1 MATVTSSK
9 RQQTHTSNTYASNSS
24 VTVGNGSLTLQG
36 TGRIQGVDTVSATT
50 DAANKAYV
58 DAQVGAFDTL
68 QEVTDNGNT
77 TTNSIGIGTTNP
89 TNKLDIRQSTSS
101 GSDVLGVGAITIG
114 SDNPYWTF
122 RGTATSL
129 QDLAFDRSYSGTWYE
144 SMRIQRSTGN
154 VGIGTTNPADKLH
167 VYGGRIAVDNL
178 ASQQSAIRFFSAG
191 TEKTVLYR
199 PSNSDDFRI
208 YKSGISNDAFTI
220 LNSNGNIGIGTNS
233 PATRLHVLQ
242 SGTAVSSDGVS
253 SLVVQKSA
261 AAGTAAAINI
271 VSGDS
276 AEASLRFGD
285 TTDQSMGALRY
296 FNDVDAF
303 SIVTNNAEQ
312 IRITSSGNVGIG
324 TTSPDT
330 KLQVAGTIKASTHSD
345 AIAIGSPTTVKWK
358 MGVYGANDLLIRDA
372 SNNTRLAILSG
383 GDVGIGT
390 ASPATKLQIS
400 STMTSA
406 PTSNIFLDVDGS
418 NVNGGGGSIVF
429 GTSISGSL
437 TQYNAKI
444 TGTRASGGSGGDS
457 SLGFWTTLASSNIAP
472 LERMTITKEGKVG
485 IGTTSP
491 TEKLNIDNGNLRFD
505 GNYSGYGIFAS
516 SNGSN
521 NTFSFTRQDGV
532 NTADLSISGYGGVGL
547 TGGRVTSPATS
558 GYDLYVKNGGNVGI
572 GTTSPQQKL
581 HVYKSN
587 APAGIEI
594 QGGLTAIT
602 AVGDVHSF
610 IDFGANDSS
619 VTGGIAGRI
628 ESVAEYDNG
637 AHNGLAFYTGKQS
650 RTPYLQKA
658 MQIRHT
664 GAISFGSGSATYGS
678 SGQILKSNG
687 DASPTWVAAS
697 TVIGGPYLPL
707 AGGTMTGTGSITM
720 PDNFKL
726 QLGNGIFSIFNDSTY
741 SIIRSANEPLL
752 IDANDITFR
761 GYSPY
766 NSLMTIKSTGKVG
779 IGTTNPTKRLDVR
792 NNVAG
797 DYAYFGGSTDG
808 GQRGLVLSSADN
820 GIYLGAIHDIDATS
834 GSGILTFSTATTER
848 MRIDSSGNVS
858 IGTASVAAA
867 NAAADDLHLKSSG
880 SNGIT
885 ISSGNA
891 NVGTIFFGDVA
902 SSTVAGFRYNH
913 NTGDMAISAEDN
925 ITFACDN
932 VGIGTTSPA
941 RKLHVSTG
949 DTNVAARFENTS
961 SNGTVV
967 EIKTSGD
974 SKTMILQSDHIYTNT
989 ALHLGQD
996 SYNTYIRGANVGIR
1010 TTSPNV
1016 PLEVHG
1022 ADITSSSNTTAQ
1034 SVLRL
1039 VRDITD
1045 PSYTSRKDSAVD
1057 FMLSRQQAVAN
1068 NLPYTRLD
1076 IRLAGTTDSS
1086 TPSLDV
1092 MSLLYN
1098 GNVGIGTTSPSYRLS
1113 VDDNSV
1119 TNIPKTLLQFDA
1131 SSIADNGGY
1140 NIDFRTSSND
1150 LANRY
1155 VARIRGIRESSGALS
1170 QLSFWTESGSA
1181 LEQRMTIR
1189 ASGNVGIGTTNP
1201 NAKLN
1206 VAGDVRAENSRFL
1219 AGRGTAA
1226 APAYRFHD
1234 DGDTGMFNIASN
1246 ILAFATSGSE
1256 RMRVTSTG
1264 DVVIY
1269 SGQLSVMDSTGPQL
1283 QVSGWSDRAGT
1294 ANNANGAIYIG
1305 NTDAY
1310 RGIIDYDAS
1319 STGSLIISNTW
1330 NNNNGDIVFKT
1341 KKAATAVEV
1350 LRLKGDGKV
1359 GIGTTSPSAVLD
1371 IVGDVVITDD
1381 TFPFIKSVTNGLS
1394 AGIRFSDQTAGYAQQ
1409 GTLTFKH
1416 GDGSSYGSNASF
1428 VLGTTEATST
1438 ILADGKL
1445 MYGEGI
1451 YSKPAT
1457 GTGAGTRKD
1466 SNWDT
1471 AYTYSQV
1478 GHLPLAGG
1486 TLTGDLNLTYAYP
1499 RINLTDTNHN
1509 SDYSIINNDGAFS
1522 IYDIT
1527 NNSHRLS
1534 ISAAGNVT
1542 FAGDLTVSGGD
1553 ITLGGTGRIQGI
1565 DTVSASTD
1573 AANKAYVDAQV
1584 GSADTLQEVTDNG
1597 NTTTNSVG
1605 IGTTSVTALLNIA
1618 ASSATNVKVSRIAGD
1633 TTTVYHYA
1641 TLADAVLEWTCG
1653 SYHNAE
1659 VVITASQTN
1668 GGTYNNLYIR
1678 GIWSNNH
1685 TSHHWDELE
1694 HIGGLTGTTFTITNG
1709 QNGSTTNS
1717 GKLTLD
1723 VDYINGSFATLNI
1736 RITDFFGTH
1745 AYTIT

>member
-1 MATVTSSK
+1 
-9 RQQTHTSNTYASNSS
+9 
-24 VTVGNGSLTLQG
+24 
-36 TGRIQGVDTVSATT
+36 
-50 DAANKAYV
+50 
-58 DAQVGAFDTL
+58 
-68 QEVTDNGNT
+68 
-77 TTNSIGIGTTNP
+77 
-89 TNKLDIRQSTSS
+89 
-101 GSDVLGVGAITIG
+101 
-114 SDNPYWTF
+114 
-122 RGTATSL
+122 
-129 QDLAFDRSYSGTWYE
+129 
-144 SMRIQRSTGN
+144 
-154 VGIGTTNPADKLH
+154 
-167 VYGGRIAVDNL
+167 
-178 ASQQSAIRFFSAG
+178 
-191 TEKTVLYR
+191 
-199 PSNSDDFRI
+199 
-208 YKSGISNDAFTI
+208 
-220 LNSNGNIGIGTNS
+220 
-233 PATRLHVLQ
+233 
-242 SGTAVSSDGVS
+242 
-253 SLVVQKSA
+253 
-261 AAGTAAAINI
+261 
-271 VSGDS
+271 
-276 AEASLRFGD
+276 
-285 TTDQSMGALRY
+285 
-296 FNDVDAF
+296 
-303 SIVTNNAEQ
+303 
-312 IRITSSGNVGIG
+312 
-324 TTSPDT
+324 
-330 KLQVAGTIKASTHSD
+330 
-345 AIAIGSPTTVKWK
+345 
-358 MGVYGANDLLIRDA
+358 
-372 SNNTRLAILSG
+372 
-383 GDVGIGT
+383 
-390 ASPATKLQIS
+390 
-400 STMTSA
+400 
-406 PTSNIFLDVDGS
+406 
-418 NVNGGGGSIVF
+418 
-429 GTSISGSL
+429 
-437 TQYNAKI
+437 
-444 TGTRASGGSGGDS
+444 
-457 SLGFWTTLASSNIAP
+457 
-472 LERMTITKEGKVG
+472 
-485 IGTTSP
+485 
-491 TEKLNIDNGNLRFD
+491 
-505 GNYSGYGIFAS
+505 
-516 SNGSN
+516 
-521 NTFSFTRQDGV
+521 
-532 NTADLSISGYGGVGL
+532 
-547 TGGRVTSPATS
+547 
-558 GYDLYVKNGGNVGI
+558 
-572 GTTSPQQKL
+572 
-581 HVYKSN
+581 
-587 APAGIEI
+587 
-594 QGGLTAIT
+594 
-602 AVGDVHSF
+602 
-610 IDFGANDSS
+610 
-619 VTGGIAGRI
+619 
-628 ESVAEYDNG
+628 
-637 AHNGLAFYTGKQS
+637 
-650 RTPYLQKA
+650 
-658 MQIRHT
+658 
-664 GAISFGSGSATYGS
+664 
-678 SGQILKSNG
+678 
-687 DASPTWVAAS
+687 
-697 TVIGGPYLPL
+697 
-707 AGGTMTGTGSITM
+707 
-720 PDNFKL
+720 
-726 QLGNGIFSIFNDSTY
+726 
-741 SIIRSANEPLL
+741 
-752 IDANDITFR
+752 
-761 GYSPY
+761 
-766 NSLMTIKSTGKVG
+766 
-779 IGTTNPTKRLDVR
+779 
-792 NNVAG
+792 
-797 DYAYFGGSTDG
+797 
-808 GQRGLVLSSADN
+808 
-820 GIYLGAIHDIDATS
+820 
-834 GSGILTFSTATTER
+834 
-848 MRIDSSGNVS
+848 
-858 IGTASVAAA
+858 
-867 NAAADDLHLKSSG
+867 
-880 SNGIT
+880 
-885 ISSGNA
+885 
-891 NVGTIFFGDVA
+891 
-902 SSTVAGFRYNH
+902 
-913 NTGDMAISAEDN
+913 
-925 ITFACDN
+925 
-932 VGIGTTSPA
+932 
-941 RKLHVSTG
+941 
-949 DTNVAARFENTS
+949 
-961 SNGTVV
+961 
-967 EIKTSGD
+967 
-974 SKTMILQSDHIYTNT
+974 
-989 ALHLGQD
+989 
-996 SYNTYIRGANVGIR
+996 
-1010 TTSPNV
+1010 
-1016 PLEVHG
+1016 
-1022 ADITSSSNTTAQ
+1022 
-1034 SVLRL
+1034 
-1039 VRDITD
+1039 
-1045 PSYTSRKDSAVD
+1045 
-1057 FMLSRQQAVAN
+1057 MLSRQQAVAN

-1269 SGQLSVMDSTGPQL
+1269 SGQLSVIDSTGPQL

-1381 TFPFIKSVTNGLS
+1381 TFPFIKSATNGLS

-1618 ASSATNVKVSRIAGD
+1618 TPSSTNVKVTKIAGD
-1633 TTTVYHYA
+1633 TTTVYRYA